1 MSTATFPDSA
11 AANLA
16 LQTASPLEII
26 RWTNEAADGNM
37 MISTNFRPYEAVLL
51 HLAVQVNPT
60 LPVLWV
66 DHGYNT
72 PQTYRCAEETIARL
86 NLNVHLYIP
95 RRTAAHRDTLN
106 GGIPSIEDEVLH
118 QQFTE
123 EVKLEPFRRGLAELK
138 PRVWLTALRRVQNPH
153 RETMNIVA
161 RAGEGLLKVCPIL
174 DWTDA
179 DMQAYI
185 DQHQLPN
192 EFNYYDPTKVLE
204 KRECGLHLDSAK
216 L

>member
-1 MSTATFPDSA
+1 MTHDPAKANAELADATPQEILHWAQSA
-11 AANLA
+11 
-16 LQTASPLEII
+16 SS
-26 RWTNEAADGNM
+26 GNM

-51 HLAVQVNPT
+51 HLATQIQPDI
-60 LPVLWV
+60 PVLWV

-72 PQTYRCAEETIARL
+72 PHTYRCAEETIAKL

-95 RRTAAHRDTLN
+95 RRTAAHRDSLY
-106 GGIPSIEDEVLH
+106 GGIPTIEDEAAH
-118 QQFTE
+118 NAFTE
-123 EVKLEPFRRGLAELK
+123 EVKLEPFRRGLATLK
-138 PRVWLTALRRVQNPH
+138 PKVWLTALRRVQNPH

-161 RAGEGLLKVCPIL
+161 RTGDGILKVCPIL
-174 DWTDA
+174 DWTDE
-179 DMQAYI
+179 DMQAYTEK
-185 DQHQLPN
+185 HSLPN

>member
-1 MSTATFPDSA
+1 MTSIDLKQTNAKLARQSA
-11 AANLA
+11 AEI
-16 LQTASPLEII
+16 LQWGLEHS
-26 RWTNEAADGNM
+26 GGSM
-37 MISTNFRPYEAVLL
+37 MISTNFRPFEAVLL
-51 HLAVQVNPT
+51 HLAVQVQPDI
-60 LPVLWV
+60 PVLWV

-86 NLNVHLYIP
+86 KLNVHLFIP

-106 GGIPSIEDEVLH
+106 GGIPSIADEATH
-118 QQFTE
+118 TAFTE
-123 EVKLEPFRRGLAELK
+123 EVKLEPFRRGLATLK

-153 RETMNIVA
+153 REKMDIV
-161 RAGEGLLKVCPIL
+161 GQTSDGMIKLCPIL
-174 DWTDA
+174 DWSDE

-185 DQHQLPN
+185 DLHALPN